1 MEEREVV
8 LISNVRSQDSLSNF
22 SNPLPKLTL
31 NEFYNHEIAVSSFG
45 FSCKLKNNATPRNT
59 NLPVM
64 ITAFRK
70 TLKHVFNIEDD
81 SELVSKNLDLNLLT
95 KENPGYYINVSENYT
110 PEKLS
115 LHFNQ
120 LAVMHKQKLKF
131 DYKGIPTS
139 YNQEKST
146 IEFSQFHYNMDKFRY
161 NSAKRMHQ
169 LFFFFHER
177 FVESLSLS
185 FNNSDWVT
193 IGGERYHFF
202 HPESPQDVL
211 SSKKSIIVKYPKV
224 IHICSNTVHSTLCD
238 DEYKPILRR
247 TALPIKDGKIGSD
260 GHVSFSFKTLEY
272 VPAISKVLELIHI
285 QFLDEDNKQLK
296 LSQGFPSYVTLR
308 IRSVSTF
315 T

>member
-1 MEEREVV
+1 MEEREIV

-22 SNPLPKLTL
+22 CNPLPKHTF
-31 NEFYNHEIAVSSFG
+31 NEFYNHEIAVSGFG
-45 FSCKLKNNATPRNT
+45 LSCKLKNNATPRHT

-70 TLKHVFNIEDD
+70 TLKRVFNIEDK
-81 SELVSKNLDLNLLT
+81 SELVSKNLDLKLLT
-95 KENPGYYINVSENYT
+95 MENPGYYINVSENYT

-115 LHFNQ
+115 SHFNQ
-120 LAVMHKQKLKF
+120 LAVMHKKKMNF

-146 IEFSQFHYNMDKFRY
+146 IEFSQFHYDMDKFIY
-161 NSAKRMHQ
+161 NSAKRLHE

-177 FVESLSLS
+177 FVESLSLLL
-185 FNNSDWVT
+185 NNTDWVT
-193 IGGERYHFF
+193 IGGEKYYFYH
-202 HPESPQDVL
+202 PKSAQELL
-211 SSKKSIIVKYPKV
+211 SSKKSIVVKFPKV
-224 IHICSNTVHSTLCD
+224 IHICSNTVQSTLFD

-247 TALPIKDGKIGSD
+247 TALPIKDGKIGVD
-260 GHVSFSFKTLEY
+260 GHFSFSFKNLEY
-272 VPAISKVLELIHI
+272 VPAISKVLNFIHI
-285 QFLDEDNKQLK
+285 QFLDENHQQLK

-308 IRSVSTF
+308 IRSTSDF